1 MNVPL
6 GDGYLLVRG
15 ERSFCVVA
23 RALARFPLCIETSHG
38 ELVQGIEPG
47 DLIAA
52 SAPEG
57 GPIRPA
63 LMLIELVR
71 TYRMP
76 LVALARGHPGSAR
89 LQIIV
94 SAGPRVHLSCAIQRG
109 THPDQ
114 HLLCG
119 SDELSGASLSGT
131 DLGVSLSGLSAG
143 VSYEVL
149 ERLPVTESS
158 LVRTGLPS
166 VSSPLGGSPQAG
178 PPSAE

>member
-6 GDGYLLVRG
+6 GDDYLLVRG
-15 ERSFCVVA
+15 SRSFCVVG
-23 RALARFPLCIETSHG
+23 RALARFPLCIETSRD
-38 ELVQGIEPG
+38 EVVQGVQQG
-47 DLIAA
+47 DLIAV

-76 LVALARGHPGSAR
+76 LVVLNRGHPGSAR

-94 SAGPRVHLSCAIQRG
+94 SAGPMIHLSCAIERG

-119 SDELSGASLSGT
+119 SGELAGLTFSGT
-131 DLGVSLSGLSAG
+131 DGGVLLTGLSAG
-143 VSYEVL
+143 VSQEIL
-149 ERLPVTESS
+149 ERLPVTDED
-158 LVRTGLPS
+158 L
-166 VSSPLGGSPQAG
+166 A
-178 PPSAE
+178 SAEWKQQL

>member
-6 GDGYLLVRG
+6 GDGYLLIRG
-15 ERSFCVVA
+15 EHSFCVVG
-23 RALARFPLCIETSHG
+23 RALSRFPLCIETSCD
-38 ELVQGIEPG
+38 EVVQGVERG

-57 GPIRPA
+57 GLVRPA

-76 LVALARGHPGSAR
+76 LVVLDPGHPGSAR
-89 LQIIV
+89 LQVIV
-94 SAGPRVHLSCAIQRG
+94 SAGPMIHLSCSIQRG
-109 THPDQ
+109 THPEQ

-119 SDELSGASLSGT
+119 SDQLSGIDLSGT
-131 DLGVSLSGLSAG
+131 DQGVLLSGLSAG

-149 ERLPVTESS
+149 ERLPVTDFN
-158 LVRTGLPS
+158 LT
-166 VSSPLGGSPQAG
+166 QAG
-178 PPSAE
+178 PPSMGQPPTGSPLGE

>member
-6 GDGYLLVRG
+6 GDDYLLIRG
-15 ERSFCVVA
+15 EHSFCVVG
-23 RALARFPLCIETSHG
+23 RALARFPLCIETSRD
-38 ELVQGIEPG
+38 EVVQGVEQG

-57 GPIRPA
+57 GLIRPA

-76 LVALARGHPGSAR
+76 LVVMDRGHPGSAR
-89 LQIIV
+89 LQLIV
-94 SAGPRVHLSCAIQRG
+94 SAGPMIHLSCAIERG

-119 SDELSGASLSGT
+119 SDELSGIALSGT
-131 DLGVSLSGLSAG
+131 DQGVLLAGLSA
-143 VSYEVL
+143 SISFEIL
-149 ERLPVTESS
+149 ERLPVTDFD
-158 LVRTGLPS
+158 LA
-166 VSSPLGGSPQAG
+166 QA
-178 PPSAE
+178 ERNQQL

>member
-6 GDGYLLVRG
+6 GDGYLLIRG
-15 ERSFCVVA
+15 AHSFCVVA
-23 RALARFPLCIETSHG
+23 KALARFPLCIETSHD
-38 ELVQGIEPG
+38 EVVQGMERG

-76 LVALARGHPGSAR
+76 LVVLDKGHPGSAR

-94 SAGPRVHLSCAIQRG
+94 SAGPLIHLSCAIQRG

-119 SDELSGASLSGT
+119 SDELSGAGFSGT

-143 VSYEVL
+143 VSCEVL
-149 ERLPVTESS
+149 ERLPVTDSD
-158 LVRTGLPS
+158 LARAGPPS
-166 VSSPLGGSPQAG
+166 TSPPSGSPQAG
-178 PPSAE
+178 PPSAD

>member
-1 MNVPL
+1 MNIPF
-6 GDGYLLVRG
+6 GDGYLLIRG
-15 ERSFCVVA
+15 ERSFCVFG
-23 RALARFPLCIETSHG
+23 RALARFPLCIETSLD
-38 ELVQGIEPG
+38 EVVQGVERG

-76 LVALARGHPGSAR
+76 LVVLNKGHPGSAR

-94 SAGPRVHLSCAIQRG
+94 SAGPRIQVSCSIQRG

-119 SDELSGASLSGT
+119 SDELSGICLCGT
-131 DLGVSLSGLSAG
+131 DQGISISGLPVR
-143 VSYEVL
+143 VSYEVM
-149 ERLPVTESS
+149 ERLPVTDFDLIRADLPHSGPP
-158 LVRTGLPS
+158 LV
-166 VSSPLGGSPQAG
+166 GSP
-178 PPSAE
+178 SAD

>member
-6 GDGYLLVRG
+6 GDGYLLMRG
-15 ERSFCVVA
+15 EHSFCVVG
-23 RALARFPLCIETSHG
+23 RALARFPLCIETSRD
-38 ELVQGIEPG
+38 EVVQGVERG

-76 LVALARGHPGSAR
+76 LVVLDRGHPGSPR

-94 SAGPRVHLSCAIQRG
+94 SAGSMIHLSCAIQRG

-119 SDELSGASLSGT
+119 SDELSGTDLSGT
-131 DLGVSLSGLSAG
+131 DQGVQISGLSAG

-149 ERLPVTESS
+149 ERLPVTDFD
-158 LVRTGLPS
+158 LT
-166 VSSPLGGSPQAG
+166 QAG
-178 PPSAE
+178 PPSAG

>member
-6 GDGYLLVRG
+6 GDDYLLIRG
-15 ERSFCVVA
+15 EHSFCVVG
-23 RALARFPLCIETSHG
+23 RALARFPLCIETSRD
-38 ELVQGIEPG
+38 EVVQGVEQG

-57 GPIRPA
+57 GLIRPA

-76 LVALARGHPGSAR
+76 LVVMDRGHPGSAR
-89 LQIIV
+89 LQLIV
-94 SAGPRVHLSCAIQRG
+94 SAGPMIHLSCAIERG

-119 SDELSGASLSGT
+119 SDELSGITLSGT
-131 DLGVSLSGLSAG
+131 DQGVLLAGLSAG
-143 VSYEVL
+143 ISFEIL
-149 ERLPVTESS
+149 ERLPVTDFD
-158 LVRTGLPS
+158 LA
-166 VSSPLGGSPQAG
+166 QA
-178 PPSAE
+178 ERNQQL